1 MLFGFQNEFLKTQE
15 LEKIGIG
22 LMKKY
27 EGFPEMWKGPAENIN
42 RHHEWKQL
50 FTCSSEV
57 TGGYNVLESKTDGIK
72 QIWFDY

>member
-1 MLFGFQNEFLKTQE
+1 
-15 LEKIGIG
+15 
-22 LMKKY
+22 MKKY